1 MTDGGGNARKSGAS
15 CRTCWWTA
23 LRKTARNLH
32 WCLRRRPDLRIYHV
46 DQDWC
51 GDFER
56 DDKAESMVDSG
67 VWKTDPACDTCY
79 WGIWIRFSERCLC
92 TRLDGWPSHD
102 QDHQCDQFKQREEK
116 QTMINA
122 AACEICRWGAALGY
136 DAKYSCTIHA
146 DRPAHDHDHWCW
158 QFKQRKKG
166 QSMSDK
172 QSKCAC
178 NTSDDLILIEL
189 RKIVEGNAA
198 VFAQVR
204 MIRMMMEKQEK
215 RAMEAINTSK
225 SGGTE

>member
-1 MTDGGGNARKSGAS
+1 
-15 CRTCWWTA
+15 
-23 LRKTARNLH
+23 
-32 WCLRRRPDLRIYHV
+32 
-46 DQDWC
+46 
-51 GDFER
+51 
-56 DDKAESMVDSG
+56 
-67 VWKTDPACDTCY
+67 
-79 WGIWIRFSERCLC
+79 
-92 TRLDGWPSHD
+92 
-102 QDHQCDQFKQREEK
+102 
-116 QTMINA
+116 MINA

-189 RKIVEGNAA
+189 RKIVQGNVA